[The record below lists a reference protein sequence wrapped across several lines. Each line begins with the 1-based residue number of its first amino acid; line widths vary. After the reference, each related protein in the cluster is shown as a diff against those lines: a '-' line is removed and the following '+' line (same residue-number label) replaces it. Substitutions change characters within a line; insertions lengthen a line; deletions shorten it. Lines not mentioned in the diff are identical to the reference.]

1 MFATPEG
8 FIFNKKADYAII
20 LSMFPVEFNIV
31 YEDFSKNPYPTL
43 SKLRKKAPISFVPQ
57 LGAILLSKHE
67 DIFVCE
73 KNISVFSSAQ
83 PDGLM
88 TRLMGQNMMRK
99 DGEEHKKE
107 RHIIFPAISP
117 KTTQN
122 VWKQKF
128 INHTKKILDNLSD
141 QKEIDLVNEFAKPV
155 SAEALKSIT
164 GLTNMTWQEMDR
176 VSQGMIDGC
185 ANYTQNKTIEENCH
199 NCTSS
204 IDFHI
209 QERLEQDLGSDPSI
223 LNVFALKK
231 EKFETISANVKLAI
245 SGGQNEPRDAIAG
258 TVATLLQNPKQLAQ
272 ILNGEFDWLMAFE
285 EYARWMSPIGMSPRR
300 IAKDF
305 SYKDFNFF
313 EDDRVFL
320 MFGSANR
327 DEDIFEKPDEFKL
340 NRDVARSISFGA
352 GPHFCAG
359 AWISK
364 TLISEVAI
372 PMLFEKFPNMKLLSR
387 VEYYG
392 WAFRGPKPFFVKV

>member
-1 MFATPEG
+1 M
-8 FIFNKKADYAII
+8 
-20 LSMFPVEFNIV
+20 LPVEFNIV
-31 YEDFSKNPYPTL
+31 YEDFFQNPYPML
-43 SKLRKKAPISFVPQ
+43 SELRKKAPISFVPQ
-57 LGAILLSKHE
+57 LNAILLSKHE

-73 KNISVFSSAQ
+73 KNTAVFSSIQ

-99 DGEEHKKE
+99 DGEEHKRE
-107 RHIIFPAISP
+107 RHVIFPTVSP

-128 INHTKKILDNLSD
+128 MDHTKKILSDLSKK
-141 QKEIDLVNEFAKPV
+141 QEIDLVNEFAKPV

-185 ANYTQNKTIEENCH
+185 ANYNQNKMVEENCH
-199 NCTSS
+199 RCTAS

-209 QERLEQDLGSDPSI
+209 QERLEQDLGSDPS
-223 LNVFALKK
+223 LLSVFALKN
-231 EKFETISANVKLAI
+231 EKFEIISANVKLAI

-258 TVATLLQNPKQLAQ
+258 TIATLLQNPIQLEK
-272 ILNGEFDWLMAFE
+272 ILNGEFDWLIAFE

-305 SYKDFNFF
+305 SYKGFNFF
-313 EDDRVFL
+313 ENDRVFL

-327 DEDIFEKPDEFKL
+327 DEDIFEKPNEFKL
-340 NRDVARSISFGA
+340 DRDVARSISFGA

-387 VEYYG
+387 VEYSG